1 MKANLDCIP
10 CFLNQSLEAAR
21 MATGDEE
28 VHTEVMKKVMAHLQ
42 GVSFGSSPPEISREV
57 HALIKK
63 ITGSDDP
70 YKKVKEESNIAAG
83 RLYPGLKE
91 MVERADDPLLAALK
105 LSIAGNVIDFGTSN
119 RFDIRDMIDRMEN
132 EGMGDSYPLFK
143 KFLDKTES
151 VVYLG
156 DNAGEVFFDRLLIE
170 KLADMG
176 KEITY
181 VVRANPI
188 INDATV
194 EDAKYAGIDSIA
206 EVIAGDE
213 GQAISAPG
221 TLLSRA
227 SPEFMDRFTDAD
239 MVISKGQGNYE
250 SLSDVTR
257 SMVFLLMVKC
267 PLVAR
272 DIGMEVGNPVLKV
285 KE

>member
-1 MKANLDCIP
+1 
-10 CFLNQSLEAAR
+10 
-21 MATGDEE
+21 
-28 VHTEVMKKVMAHLQ
+28 
-42 GVSFGSSPPEISREV
+42 PEISREV

-221 TLLSRA
+221 TLLSRV